1 MSLDC
6 RYPVTGI
13 YRVLN
18 GLLQKS
24 PRLEFGSGEN
34 RIVKGKAIPRD
45 KATAAAH
52 KLLGQL
58 GVVLWRSELQE
69 AIQER
74 QHEKKGSIAYRGI
87 RRTNTERYLFRLH

>member
-1 MSLDC
+1 MAC
-6 RYPVTGI
+6 Y
-13 YRVLN
+13 
-18 GLLQKS
+18 KS
-24 PRLEFGSGEN
+24 PRDSSLGVAKIAFGV
-34 RIVKGKAIPRD
+34 VKGKAIPRD